1 MGQENNP
8 CPICERHE
16 DSKSNVLNL
25 PVMLSIKPKLNEH
38 IHYEHI
44 DGNIEEQVQLV
55 QEYEKYLELGDIL
68 QEYDEEYQVSLP
80 RP

>member
-1 MGQENNP
+1 
-8 CPICERHE
+8 
-16 DSKSNVLNL
+16 
-25 PVMLSIKPKLNEH
+25 MLSIKPKLNEH
-38 IHYEHI
+38 ILYEHI